1 MNSEKLS
8 NETENPALNKG
19 AVMCSQSDD
28 DAMVDWYMSQQP
40 ILTVEETMQEI
51 EKLNK
56 CADFILKSGIT
67 PNLDSIY

>member
-1 MNSEKLS
+1 MEHENLNTEETANSDL
-8 NETENPALNKG
+8 G

-28 DAMVDWYMSQQP
+28 DAMIDWYMSQQP
-40 ILTVEETMQEI
+40 ILTAEETIREI

-56 CADFILKSGIT
+56 CADYILKTGIT

>member
-1 MNSEKLS
+1 MEHENLNTEETANSDL
-8 NETENPALNKG
+8 G

-28 DAMVDWYMSQQP
+28 DAMVYWFMSQQP
-40 ILTVEETMQEI
+40 ILTAEETIREI

-56 CADFILKSGIT
+56 CADYILKTGIT